1 MALLLRFH
9 SQLSFCFHTYCLGLG
24 PRREK
29 KFDEPRAVN
38 PKKRR
43 KKEKKNYCS
52 AAIGVSTVLP
62 EQWEAGTNK
71 DMHK

>member
-1 MALLLRFH
+1 MNPAL
-9 SQLSFCFHTYCLGLG
+9 SIQ
-24 PRREK
+24 
-29 KFDEPRAVN
+29 
-38 PKKRR
+38 KKRR